1 MRKVREAEKVKEV
14 REENLRFGHKRLI
27 VWNNVEEINEA
38 IYNRLLSMIPKTQFK
53 LRDQIDRATS
63 SIGANLV
70 EGYYSGSTK
79 EFIKFLNYSRRSLA
93 ELDFWIDHCKIKGY
107 ITTSLCSSIKDLVIR
122 TCYLTDR
129 LIISLKRKIN

>member
-1 MRKVREAEKVKEV
+1 MREAEKVKEV
-14 REENLRFGHKRLI
+14 REENARFGHNRLI
-27 VWNNVEEINEA
+27 VWKNVEEINEA

-70 EGYYSGSTK
+70 EGYYSGSTR
-79 EFIKFLNYSRRSLA
+79 EFIKFLGYSRRSLA
-93 ELDFWIDHCKIKGY
+93 ELEFWINHCKMKGY
-107 ITTSLCSSIKDLVIR
+107 ITISLCSSLEDLVIR

-129 LIISLKRKIN
+129 LIKGLKAKIS

>member
-1 MRKVREAEKVKEV
+1 VREAEKVKEV
-14 REENLRFGHKRLI
+14 REENARFGHNRLI
-27 VWNNVEEINEA
+27 VWKNVEEINEA

-70 EGYYSGSTK
+70 EGYYSGSTR
-79 EFIKFLNYSRRSLA
+79 EFIKFLGYSRRSLA
-93 ELDFWIDHCKIKGY
+93 ELEFWINHCKMKGY
-107 ITTSLCSSIKDLVIR
+107 ITISLCSSLEDLVIR

-129 LIISLKRKIN
+129 LIKGLKAKIS